1 MHFGEKVFS
10 ILFTSKLIR
19 VYVSRSPHRPN
30 LIGLTLAKLELVEG
44 TRVHVSGIDLIEGTP
59 VLDIKPYI
67 PEYDKPR

>member
-1 MHFGEKVFS
+1 MYVF
-10 ILFTSKLIR
+10 
-19 VYVSRSPHRPN
+19 RSPHRPN